1 MYYCA
6 AQKISKLKTAV
17 IDYENIAAFN
27 IVITNA
33 TNSISFHFSQGKIEE
48 IKTWRG
54 VGRLSIS
61 DAGRGHQLFT
71 GKALC
76 PEGAK

>member
-33 TNSISFHFSQGKIEE
+33 TNSISFHFNQEKLKRSKHGE
-48 IKTWRG
+48 
-54 VGRLSIS
+54 V
-61 DAGRGHQLFT
+61 
-71 GKALC
+71 
-76 PEGAK
+76 